1 MLREPLLSLRQ
12 WFSTCWDTLREHP
25 CVPRPDG
32 ATAPGVWRLKK
43 TEPDAAPLHGLHAG
57 CCAWSTDC
65 TMTSGGSLIWGP
77 FFLKAFSLLLKS
89 HSMSFAATC
98 FLTVWNHH
106 TGQCQPSWQVLARE
120 RDWDAEKQTGSS
132 RVFRAK
138 LLWKHADFSYVIIL
152 ARLLPYSL

>member
-1 MLREPLLSLRQ
+1 MLREPLLFLRQ

-25 CVPRPDG
+25 CAPRPDG

-106 TGQCQPSWQVLARE
+106 TGQCQPSWQVLR
-120 RDWDAEKQTGSS
+120 K
-132 RVFRAK
+132 
-138 LLWKHADFSYVIIL
+138 
-152 ARLLPYSL
+152 RLGCWETNWVLQSLQSQIALEACWLQLCYHTH